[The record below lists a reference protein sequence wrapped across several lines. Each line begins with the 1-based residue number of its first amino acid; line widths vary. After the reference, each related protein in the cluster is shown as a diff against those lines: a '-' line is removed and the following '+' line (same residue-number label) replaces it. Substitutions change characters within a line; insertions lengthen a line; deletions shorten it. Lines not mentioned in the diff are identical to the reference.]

1 MTSRQRPGRDAAT
14 TLVAGLL
21 AAGAAAVGSGH
32 AYGAVPAT
40 VAVATV
46 VGWSPAV
53 LSAVALL
60 RRRPRSSTPA
70 DWVTLTR
77 AVLASACAAITVMV
91 LVGPVPARTWT
102 LLALTAP
109 ALLLDAIDG
118 PVARRTASTSADG
131 ARLDMEVD
139 AGLLVVLS
147 LAASPV
153 VGGWVVLIGAMRYLL
168 VAASWVRP
176 ALRTPLPRSSF
187 RRVVAGVQGVALAVV
202 IAPFVPVTVATVV
215 ALVALGLLVVSFS
228 SEIAMMELQARR
240 SADAVPLPGDE
251 GSTAPGCCLGS

>member
-14 TLVAGLL
+14 TLVAGVLV
-21 AAGAAAVGSGH
+21 AVAAAVGSGH
-32 AYGAVPAT
+32 AYPAEPAT
-40 VAVATV
+40 VGMAVL
-46 VGWSPAV
+46 VGWAPAV

-77 AVLASACAAITVMV
+77 AVLASGCAAITVMV

-109 ALLLDAIDG
+109 ALLLDAVDG
-118 PVARRTASTSADG
+118 PVARRTASTSAVG

-147 LAASPV
+147 LAAAPV

-176 ALRTPLPRSSF
+176 VLRTALPRSSF
-187 RRVVAGVQGVALAVV
+187 RRIVAGLQGAVLAVV
-202 IAPFVPVTVATVV
+202 IAPFVPVTVATVL
-215 ALVALGLLVVSFS
+215 ALLALGLLVVSFS
-228 SEIAMMELQARR
+228 SEIAMMEQQARR
-240 SADAVPLPGDE
+240 SANAVRLSEDE
-251 GSTAPGCCLGS
+251 GTNAPGCCLGS